1 MIVSLIFALF
11 GLIRLIQVKNEVF
24 RLKRI
29 TCSKCKTLS
38 KFLTCDWGDTSLADK
53 RLNDRAIKYGDDRI
67 VAKYITSKGDIFI
80 ITEVGS
86 TITTIL
92 FANEY

>member
-1 MIVSLIFALF
+1 MKGTHIYQTKGIFEVCKNDENFYKEVIHSLS
-11 GLIRLIQVKNEVF
+11 R
-24 RLKRI
+24 
-29 TCSKCKTLS
+29 
-38 KFLTCDWGDTSLADK
+38 FLVCDWGDTSLADK
-53 RLNDRAIKYGDDRI
+53 RLNDQAIKNGNDRI

-92 FANEY
+92 FAYEY

>member
-1 MIVSLIFALF
+1 MKGTHIYQTQGIFEVCKNNEKF
-11 GLIRLIQVKNEVF
+11 YKEVIQA
-24 RLKRI
+24 
-29 TCSKCKTLS
+29 LS

-92 FANEY
+92 FADEY